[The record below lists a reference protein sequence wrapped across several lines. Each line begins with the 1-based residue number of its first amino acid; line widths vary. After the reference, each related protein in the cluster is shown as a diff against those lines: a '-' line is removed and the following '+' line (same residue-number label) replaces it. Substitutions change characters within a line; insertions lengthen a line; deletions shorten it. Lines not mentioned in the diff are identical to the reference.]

1 MLNYL
6 IHVLIRVTGKG
17 KVFTWGSG
25 SHGRLGHGDRANQLK
40 PKLVEF
46 FEAENMSMQSI
57 SVAYNHSA
65 ALNGNSSGILAT
77 IENFFNIIHGV
88 AKPAKPMIIY

>member
-1 MLNYL
+1 M
-6 IHVLIRVTGKG
+6 
-17 KVFTWGSG
+17 FTWGAG

-46 FEAENMSMQSI
+46 FEAENMSMQTI

-65 ALNGNSSGILAT
+65 ALNGK
-77 IENFFNIIHGV
+77 F
-88 AKPAKPMIIY
+88 